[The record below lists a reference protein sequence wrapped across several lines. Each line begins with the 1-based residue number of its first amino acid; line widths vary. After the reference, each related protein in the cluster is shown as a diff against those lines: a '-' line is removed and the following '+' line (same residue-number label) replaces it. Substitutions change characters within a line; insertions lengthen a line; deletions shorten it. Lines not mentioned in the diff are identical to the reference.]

1 MNIFQQI
8 VNDLS
13 GKNMTEEEMQA
24 LAEAHRQEVLTWLER
39 RYPQYDI
46 SRVALP
52 DAAFVKDAEA
62 ECAKCPGI
70 DECSRKGMV
79 SRMDFGSW
87 GYPSVAMH
95 ECDQLSQRKW
105 ERSLERMMQ
114 QSMLPEPLRK
124 CRFENFLQ
132 RDADC
137 KRLLTAA
144 KTASGNGQSLVL
156 ASETNGNGK
165 THLAA
170 ALLNRA
176 IKNKRKGLFVSS
188 PEMLESLRADAIR
201 KDEAGESR
209 TIRLLTEADVLVI
222 DDFGKERLT
231 ASNKEFVG
239 ERLFAIVND
248 RYLHRDKKQ
257 LVVTTNQAD
266 PKMLAYRL
274 GDHGKAIVS
283 RLYEMCGSGGWV
295 VSKSSDYRQAKMRQG
310 AA

>member
-1 MNIFQQI
+1 MNIFLQI
-8 VNDLS
+8 VNEMS
-13 GKNMTEEEMQA
+13 GKNLSEGEIQA
-24 LAEAHRQEVLTWLER
+24 LAEAHRQEVLEWLKW
-39 RYPQYDI
+39 RYPQHDI
-46 SRVALP
+46 SRVFP
-52 DAAFVKDAEA
+52 SDAAFVRDAEA
-62 ECAKCPGI
+62 ECAKCPGL
-70 DECSRKGMV
+70 DACSRKGMV
-79 SRMDFGSW
+79 PCMDFGSW
-87 GYPSVAMH
+87 GYPSVAVH
-95 ECDQLSQRKW
+95 ECDQFTQRKW
-105 ERSLERMMQ
+105 ERGLERMMQ
-114 QSMLPEPLRK
+114 QSMLPDPLRK

-137 KRLLTAA
+137 KRLLE
-144 KTASGNGQSLVL
+144 ASKEASNSGRSLIL

-176 IKNKRKGLFVSS
+176 IKSKRKGLFVSS
-188 PEMLESLRADAIR
+188 PEMLESLRADAVR

-209 TIRLLTEADVLVI
+209 TIRLLMEADVLVI

-295 VSKSSDYRQAKMRQG
+295 VTKSSDYRQAKMRQG